1 MKKVRIEKLNGRDIF
16 SVIAEGLDSFGL
28 SQRLKSLKRVF
39 IKPNLVS
46 DVLEYIQNG
55 SNTDIRVIEGVLR
68 YLSDYNVKVFLG
80 ESDSGPQLK
89 GRKLK
94 YALEYMGVYDLQKKY
109 DFTIVNLT
117 HDKKALVK
125 VPKPLFLKE
134 IELGKTLLDADL
146 IINLPKI
153 KTHKYATLTCSLK
166 NMFGTIPDP
175 LRVKYHPNIHAVLA
189 DLNSLYYSKMF
200 VVVDGIIA
208 MEGNGP
214 IYGKPVNLDLLLF
227 ADDPL
232 AADVTAARIIG
243 IVPEEIEH
251 LLLFKERYA
260 NKWDKGD
267 LNQIKTFGNVTL
279 EEVYR
284 PFVRSE
290 LIWFLRIERRL
301 LPHPWFLKFIYSRFA
316 LMYIVYPL
324 RKVIKRLRGG
334 ASSWYLDSQRISA
347 VNGFLKRIKR
357 ITDIRKVVHEVTTRS
372 HNPFN
377 PLP

>member
-28 SQRLKSLKRVF
+28 SQRLKGCQRAF

-46 DVLEYIQNG
+46 DVKEYIQNG

-68 YLSDYNVKVFLG
+68 YLSDYNVEVFLG

-94 YALEYMGVYDLQKKY
+94 YALEYMGVYELQKKY
-109 DFTIVNLT
+109 DLRIVNLT
-117 HDKKALVK
+117 HDKKKLVK
-125 VPKPLFLKE
+125 FSNPLFLKE

-175 LRVKYHPNIHAVLA
+175 LRVKYHPNIQAVLA
-189 DLNSLYYSKMF
+189 DLNSLFYSKMF

-214 IYGKPVNLDLLLF
+214 IYGNPVNLDLLLF
-227 ADDPL
+227 ADNPL

-243 IVPEEIEH
+243 MAPEEIEH
-251 LLLFKERYA
+251 LSLFKERYA
-260 NKWDKGD
+260 NIDW
-267 LNQIKTFGNVTL
+267 NQIKTFGNVTL

-284 PFVRSE
+284 PFARSE
-290 LIWFLRIERRL
+290 LNWFLKIERKL
-301 LPHPWFLKFIYSRFA
+301 LPQPWFLKFIYSRFA
-316 LMYIVYPL
+316 LMFIVYPL
-324 RKVIKRLRGG
+324 RNVIKRLRGG
-334 ASSWYLDSQRISA
+334 ASSWYLNRKESGEGKEGCAFSQNKQR
-347 VNGFLKRIKR
+347 RR
-357 ITDIRKVVHEVTTRS
+357 
-372 HNPFN
+372 
-377 PLP
+377 

>member
-28 SQRLKSLKRVF
+28 SQRLKNCNGVF

-46 DVLEYIQNG
+46 DVREYIQNG
-55 SNTDIRVIEGVLR
+55 SNTDIRVIESVLR
-68 YLSDYNVKVFLG
+68 YLSNYDVKVFLG

-125 VPKPLFLKE
+125 FSNPPFPPRRRGGRVGLKE

-189 DLNSLYYSKMF
+189 DLNSLYYEKMF

-214 IYGKPVNLDLLLF
+214 IYGNPVNLDLLLF

-232 AADVTAARIIG
+232 AADVIAARIIG
-243 IVPEEIEH
+243 IAPYEIEH
-251 LLLFKERYA
+251 LRLFEERY
-260 NKWDKGD
+260 DKID
-267 LNQIKTFGNVTL
+267 WNQITTSGNVTL

-290 LIWFLRIERRL
+290 LNWFLRIERKL
-301 LPHPWFLKFIYSRFA
+301 LPKEWFLKFIYSRFA

-324 RKVIKRLRGG
+324 RNIIKRLRGG
-334 ASSWYLDSQRISA
+334 ASSWYLER
-347 VNGFLKRIKR
+347 G
-357 ITDIRKVVHEVTTRS
+357 E
-372 HNPFN
+372 
-377 PLP
+377 

>member
-16 SVIAEGLDSFGL
+16 LVIAEGLESFGL
-28 SQRLKSLKRVF
+28 SQRLKNCQRVF

-46 DVLEYIQNG
+46 DVKEYIQNG

-68 YLSDYNVKVFLG
+68 YLSNYNVKVFLG
-80 ESDSGPQLK
+80 ESDNGAVPVK
-89 GRKLK
+89 GRMLK
-94 YALEYMGVYDLQKKY
+94 YALEYMGVYNLQKKY
-109 DFTIVNLT
+109 DFTVVNLT
-117 HDKKALVK
+117 HDKKTLVK
-125 VPKPLFLKE
+125 FSKPLFLKE

-214 IYGKPVNLDLLLF
+214 IYGNPVNLDLLLF
-227 ADDPL
+227 ADNPL

-243 IVPEEIEH
+243 MAPYEIEH
-251 LLLFKERYA
+251 LSLFKERYA
-260 NKWDKGD
+260 NIDW
-267 LNQIKTFGNVTL
+267 NQIKTFGNVTL

-290 LIWFLRIERRL
+290 LNWFLRIERRL
-301 LPHPWFLKFIYSRFA
+301 LPQPWFLKFIYSRFA

-324 RKVIKRLRGG
+324 RNIIKCLRGG
-334 ASSWYLDSQRISA
+334 ASSWYLE
-347 VNGFLKRIKR
+347 
-357 ITDIRKVVHEVTTRS
+357 RKERK
-372 HNPFN
+372 
-377 PLP
+377 